1 MESNRSNLKHLMN
14 ILLAH
19 AIIVFVLFALL
30 FIKVQSLTWKVME
43 MQEVISTQVETT
55 ENQIG
60 INENVIKMLN
70 ILFNESRRS
79 RP

>member
-30 FIKVQSLTWKVME
+30 LIKVQSLTWKVME